1 MWKKVVC
8 AHAVLC
14 SLTSHVISP
23 LQGTCAI
30 IHTHTHTHTHSHTHR
45 ELHSIVSA
53 DVNIMALTA
62 IVIKTLKSAVI
73 KTFSMRNPIVIS
85 RSQHKP
91 NSRIS
96 LAKFELNRK
105 EPCMAGARVIG
116 YKSVHRL
123 YYHYTKI
130 IVVRACVRAY
140 RRKFTGSQSTPAQKS
155 LFLCKAEVW
164 RRNSWLTDT
173 ASNGISS
180 RLNRGF

>member
-14 SLTSHVISP
+14 SLTSHVTSP

-30 IHTHTHTHTHSHTHR
+30 IHTHTHTHSLTHTQGATQYCVCRCKHNGIDCNSDKN
-45 ELHSIVSA
+45 S
-53 DVNIMALTA
+53 
-62 IVIKTLKSAVI
+62 KSAVI

-85 RSQHKP
+85 RSPHKP

-116 YKSVHRL
+116 YKSVHGL

-130 IVVRACVRAY
+130 IVVRACVRACVRVY
-140 RRKFTGSQSTPAQKS
+140 GRKFTGSQSTPAQKS

-173 ASNGISS
+173 GISS